1 MSEKNWNDAFEEFEL
16 ISDKKGELILFALD
30 NVNKDTDNE
39 VGNYA
44 ELTEICLNSIWEVCG
59 TVELSTSKK
68 TTRTA
73 KKKLQNNVKT
83 KVAKEKKRT

>member
-16 ISDKKGELILFALD
+16 ISDKKVELFLFALD
-30 NVNKDTDNE
+30 SVDRDTDNE

-44 ELTEICLNSIWEVCG
+44 DLTEICLNSIWEVWG

-73 KKKLQNNVKT
+73 KKKSQNNVKT